1 MEVIR
6 EEPHTEVDFSPEM
19 FLDDEHPRQTVL
31 FPGAVKRM
39 AFSFD
44 GHGKFSSRE
53 WDLRQLDGEGFS
65 WFHVELPRSSQKLTA
80 FAQYLIDVL
89 CPPLKLQDIL
99 ALVSNGPF
107 CGTIDGALVFR
118 VNSAGPPTSKFT
130 QRISAI
136 VRDNMVISVS
146 LGRVARLDFSRMSS
160 QSLLMEVPR
169 IDPTFLSEVGD
180 SHPGSLG
187 TGGVAIHEHM
197 LEFLLNMSH
206 LEHADNAV
214 PKGVG
219 NLLVHII
226 DTHVEQLHDTVLHL
240 ETHLDDVERS
250 LDTGVGATKKQMLDD
265 RRFPKMHLDL
275 QKLLQVIAHGDQ
287 VFPRVKD
294 KCAGKAWCTSE
305 DLAALEVL
313 VARLRKL
320 KENVGFIANR
330 ITAIQAGLDSWQA
343 EQINRKLYYLSFLS
357 VIFLPLSIVTGAF
370 GMNVGGVPWT
380 KQTDPTLVHGFRNV
394 LIICAVIV
402 MLLLAGFGVVPLYTY
417 LVTRHKHQAVKA
429 KWLSSKRSVRY
440 RGSLRYPAYLRL

>member
-1 MEVIR
+1 MESSR
-6 EEPHTEVDFSPEM
+6 EEVPTEVDVSPGV
-19 FLDDEHPRQTVL
+19 FFDDDYCRHTVR
-31 FPGAVKRM
+31 FPDAVKRV
-39 AFSFD
+39 AYSFD

-53 WDLRQLDGEGFS
+53 WDLRQLEGEGFC
-65 WFHVELPRSSQKLTA
+65 WYHVELPRSSQKLA
-80 FAQYLIDVL
+80 VFAQYLIDVL

-118 VNSAGPPTSKFT
+118 VNSAGPLTSKFT
-130 QRISAI
+130 QRIAAI

-146 LGRVARLDFSRMSS
+146 LGCVPRLDFSRISPKS
-160 QSLLMEVPR
+160 FLMEVPS
-169 IDPTFLSEVGD
+169 IEPICLGEVGD
-180 SHPGSLG
+180 SHHGSLG
-187 TGGVAIHEHM
+187 TGGVVIPEHV
-197 LEFLLNMSH
+197 LEFLLTMSH
-206 LEHADNAV
+206 HEHADNAV

-226 DTHVEQLHDTVLHL
+226 DTHVDQLHDTVLHL

-275 QKLLQVIAHGDQ
+275 QRLLQVIAHGDQ
-287 VFPRVKD
+287 VFPRVRE
-294 KCAGKAWCTSE
+294 KCVGKAWCTSE
-305 DLAALEVL
+305 DLATLEVL
-313 VARLRKL
+313 VARLQKL

-357 VIFLPLSIVTGAF
+357 VIFLPLSVVTGAF

-380 KQTDPTLVHGFRNV
+380 KQTDPTLLHGFQNV
-394 LIICAVIV
+394 LLLCTVIV
-402 MLLLAGFGVVPLYTY
+402 MLLLAGFGAGPLYIY
-417 LVTRHKHQAVKA
+417 FATRHKHQVVKA
-429 KWLSSKRSVRY
+429 KWLGSKRSFQY
-440 RGSLRYPAYLRL
+440 RGSPHYLQL